1 MAGRRQWLRLDSLA
15 LRVVA
20 FSTVWALIALVV
32 VGTLLSTFFRQA
44 TEQGFQSLLSAH
56 LFNLVGSVGVSE
68 TGSLQGTPNLGD
80 IRFTVA
86 NSGWYWAVE
95 PVTDQLTG
103 SLESPSMVETVP
115 VLPVAD
121 LPFDVN
127 YQRNY
132 VLEAP
137 TGDLIEVLETE
148 FVLDEADRVA
158 RFRVIG
164 NRSELEEDIAAF
176 SRQLYTYLAIFGFGM
191 IAINAVAIL
200 VALRPLGR
208 VSSALADIR
217 AGSARNLDGKFPAE
231 IAPLAAET
239 NALIESNRRI
249 IERSRTQVGNLAHSL
264 KTPLAVLMNEGR
276 ALGGDKGRLIDQ
288 QAGAM
293 QQQIEHYLQR
303 ARMVAQRDTVVFRT
317 EISATLARML
327 RVMAKLNPSTILD
340 ADIDQKLVFAGEKE
354 DLEEIAGNLL
364 ENAFKWAKSRVA
376 VTVRPF
382 AVDETPCI
390 ELVIEDDGPG
400 IPEEQAREALRRG
413 RRLDETKPGTG
424 LGLAIVAD
432 LAKEYG
438 GTLLLERST
447 LGGLRAIVRLPR
459 AE

>member
-80 IRFTVA
+80 IRFTIA

-95 PVTDQLTG
+95 PVTDQLRG

-121 LPFDVN
+121 LPFDAN

-137 TGDLIEVLETE
+137 NGDLIEVLETE

-164 NRSELEEDIAAF
+164 NRSELEDDIAAF

-191 IAINAVAIL
+191 IAINAGAIL

-276 ALGGDKGRLIDQ
+276 ALGGEKGRLIDQ

-303 ARMVAQRDTVVFRT
+303 ARMAAQRDTVVFRT
-317 EISATLARML
+317 EVSSTLARML
-327 RVMAKLNPSTILD
+327 RVMTKLNPSTTLD
-340 ADIDQKLVFAGEKE
+340 AAIDQKLVFAGEKE

-364 ENAFKWAKSRVA
+364 ENAFKWAKSRVT

-382 AVDETPCI
+382 SNDTTPCL
-390 ELVIEDDGPG
+390 ELAIEDDGPG

-413 RRLDETKPGTG
+413 KRLDETKPGTG

>member
-80 IRFTVA
+80 IRFTIA

-115 VLPVAD
+115 VLPVAE
-121 LPFDVN
+121 LPFDAN

-137 TGDLIEVLETE
+137 NGDLIEVLETE

-164 NRSELEEDIAAF
+164 NRSELEDDIAAF

-191 IAINAVAIL
+191 IAINAGAIL

-217 AGSARNLDGKFPAE
+217 AGSARNLDGNFPAE

-276 ALGGDKGRLIDQ
+276 ALGGEKGRLIDQ

-303 ARMVAQRDTVVFRT
+303 ARMAAQRDTVVFRT
-317 EISATLARML
+317 EVSSTLARML
-327 RVMAKLNPSTILD
+327 RVMTKLNPSTTLD
-340 ADIDQKLVFAGEKE
+340 AAIDQKLVFAGEKE

-364 ENAFKWAKSRVA
+364 ENAFKWAKSRVT

-382 AVDETPCI
+382 SNDTTPCL
-390 ELVIEDDGPG
+390 ELMIEDDGPG